1 MHRPERR
8 PSWVIEDRAERLSEA
23 LARTSDP
30 IVRAAIEAELRDVQ
44 RVLDHR
50 EPGPKPLGWDT

>member
-1 MHRPERR
+1 
-8 PSWVIEDRAERLSEA
+8 VIEDRAERLAEA